1 MLRVE
6 KAGGKDEK
14 NPLRCTTL
22 TPEDIDALTFLSDMS
37 GSKKNANVR
46 HVEVVKIVQKPLET
60 FFEEKLSYYL
70 LNINSTPV
78 LRALCLAISENGSAK
93 ESDFVD
99 ELLRQV
105 QKQQTWE
112 G

>member
-1 MLRVE
+1 MLRV
-6 KAGGKDEK
+6 GPKDK
-14 NPLRCTTL
+14 VLSATIA
-22 TPEDIDALTFLSDMS
+22 PEDMECFTFLKEMS
-37 GSKKNANVR
+37 SSKKNPDIR
-46 HVEVVKIVQKPLET
+46 HAEVVKIVQKPLET

-70 LNINSTPV
+70 LNVNNTPT
-78 LRALCLAISENGSAK
+78 LKALCIAIAENGSAK

-105 QKQQTWE
+105 QKKVTWE